1 MGPCAMKDEGSL
13 NDLSG
18 RSGITPLFCLG
29 GNVER
34 EVPHVTTMSENIFLN
49 YKLVLE
55 IKMAG

>member
-1 MGPCAMKDEGSL
+1 MGPCAMKNERSL
-13 NDLSG
+13 NDLVG
-18 RSGITPLFCLG
+18 RSGIIPLLCLEE
-29 GNVER
+29 NFER